1 MSPVPNP
8 SPASSSADDI
18 ALAQR
23 GDMDAFERL
32 YLAHSG
38 RVHALCVRLSGGQ
51 RAGDLLQDVFVR
63 VWEKLPSF
71 RGDAAFSSW
80 LHRLAV
86 NVFLTTRRGELRRDA
101 RVTFENDPAPET
113 LDPVRGYA
121 DIDLDARLDLER
133 AIARL
138 PAGPRAAFVL
148 HDIEGYQHQEIADMQ
163 GVAAA
168 TIRVQLHRARKLLME
183 ELDR

>member
-1 MSPVPNP
+1 MPPAPIRTPHP
-8 SPASSSADDI
+8 SSDDI

-32 YLAHSG
+32 YRAHAG
-38 RVHALCVRLSGGQ
+38 RVNALCVRLTGGSG
-51 RAGDLLQDVFVR
+51 AEDLLQDVFVR
-63 VWEKLPSF
+63 MWEKLPSY
-71 RGDAAFSSW
+71 RGEAAFSTW

-86 NVFLTTRRGELRRDA
+86 NVFFGARRSDLRREA
-101 RVTFENDPAPET
+101 RVMATDDPEQGD

-121 DIDLDARLDLER
+121 DEDLDARMDLER

-138 PAGPRAAFVL
+138 PVGPRTAFVL

-163 GVAAA
+163 GVAAI
-168 TIRVQLHRARKLLME
+168 TIRVQLHRARKLLMR